1 MNKNK
6 SASEAL
12 DEWPLKPDN
21 PARRALREAGITDL
35 KQLTGFSEAELLK
48 LHGVGPKAIR
58 MLREALA
65 QRGLAFRPPDA
76 IRTLPKPSNR
86 RTAG

>member
-1 MNKNK
+1 MNNSK
-6 SASEAL
+6 SGESL

-21 PARRALREAGITDL
+21 PARRALLEIGITDL
-35 KQLTGFSEAELLK
+35 KQLTKFSEAELLK

-65 QRGLAFRPPDA
+65 GRGLAFRQPGST
-76 IRTLPKPSNR
+76 RTLRKPSIR
-86 RTAG
+86 RTPG